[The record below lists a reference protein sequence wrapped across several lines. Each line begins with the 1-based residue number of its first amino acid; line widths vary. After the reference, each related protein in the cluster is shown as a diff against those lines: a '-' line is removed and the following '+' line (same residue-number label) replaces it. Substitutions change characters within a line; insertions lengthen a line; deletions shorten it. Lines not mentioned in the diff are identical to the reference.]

1 MEPGMA
7 NPIDFYF
14 DFSSPYGYFASSRID
29 ALAAKHGRSVIWRPI
44 LLGVVFKITGQQP
57 LPTIPLKGNYAQ
69 HDLVRLARLF
79 GLPYKTPSKFP
90 VSGTAPSRAFYWVGD
105 KDPALAK
112 KLAQA
117 LYHAYFAEDR
127 DISNPEVTANVAAKL
142 GIDRDRLLQALNDPA
157 VKERLKTEV
166 DAAIER
172 GVFGSP
178 FIVVDKE
185 PFWGSDRL
193 DQVEKW
199 LATGGW

>member
-1 MEPGMA
+1 MA

-57 LPTIPLKGNYAQ
+57 LPTIPLKGIYAQ
-69 HDLVRLARLF
+69 HDLVRSARLL
-79 GLPYKTPSKFP
+79 GVPYKPPSKFP
-90 VSGTAPSRAFYWVGD
+90 VSGTAPSRAFYWVSD
-105 KDPALAK
+105 RDPALAK

-117 LYHAYFAEDR
+117 LYYAYFAEDR
-127 DISNPEVTANVAAKL
+127 DISNPEVTANVAAKH
-142 GIDRDRLLQALNDPA
+142 GIDRDQLLQALNDPA

-178 FIVVDKE
+178 FIVIDKE

-199 LATGGW
+199 LTTGGW

>member
-1 MEPGMA
+1 MP

-14 DFSSPYGYFASSRID
+14 DFSSPYGYLASTKID
-29 ALAAKHGRSVIWRPI
+29 ELAAKHGRAVVWRPM
-44 LLGVVFKITGQQP
+44 LLGAVFKITGGQP
-57 LPTIPLKGNYAQ
+57 LPTIPLKGSYSA
-69 HDLVRLARLF
+69 HDMARTARLLNVPF
-79 GLPYKTPSKFP
+79 KLPTKFP
-90 VSGTAPSRAFYWVGD
+90 IASTAPSRAFYWLSD

-127 DISNPEVTANVAAKL
+127 DISNPEVTGNVAAKL
-142 GIDRDRLLQALNDPA
+142 GVDKAGLSQALNEPA
-157 VKERLKTEV
+157 IKERLRIEV

-178 FIVVDKE
+178 YIVIDGE

-193 DQVEKW
+193 DQVERW

>member
-1 MEPGMA
+1 MA

-14 DFSSPYGYFASSRID
+14 DFSSPYGYFASTRID
-29 ALAAKHGRSVIWRPI
+29 ALAEKHGRTVVWRPM
-44 LLGVVFKITGQQP
+44 LLGAVFKITGQQP
-57 LPTIPLKGNYAQ
+57 LSTVPLKNSYMA
-69 HDLVRLARLF
+69 HDLARTAKLLTVPF
-79 GLPYKTPSKFP
+79 KLPTKFP
-90 VSGTAPSRAFYWVGD
+90 ISTVAPSRAFYWVAD
-105 KDPALAK
+105 KDRELAR

-127 DISNPEVTANVAAKL
+127 DISNPEVTGNVAAKL
-142 GIDRDRLLQALNDPA
+142 GVDKAELTQALNDPA

-178 FIVVDKE
+178 YIVVDGE

-193 DQVEKW
+193 GQVEQW
-199 LATGGW
+199 LQKPW